1 MKPSF
6 SEGRFSQTS
15 IDHYKE
21 AFSSYESTPG
31 AGVLAD
37 SLSNVLSDCGVVF
50 SPQDFASI
58 LIPHL
63 PESCVQSGS
72 LLSPLPFPA
81 FLELLRVAMPLA
93 PGRKM
98 GRGSADEPAVPPAS
112 SKTQPNRRMTRRES
126 VRDPR
131 SRNARMLEKLQDLRE
146 RLADSLSEAMQAAVI
161 DSTAAAAPPPD
172 AAHPS
177 DSDAPVDVAPPP
189 HVEHNEEQLVSTCLD
204 QLELMGFDVSPQ
216 AVLLG
221 GGGGESD
228 GITAGCVAS
237 YMESLIQSVTAALE
251 ADLEWVEAYSAE
263 SFATNEDESTRPQA
277 AMWNLVSG
285 DINAARI
292 AEALQ
297 ELEDFTFSS
306 ANDNAAKKQGSAAFR
321 TRAKEFPFFMFPID
335 SVCSR
340 LDALD
345 ELQDQYE
352 AALRGHEF
360 FLVPECVDGRAC
372 RLQDVPEHRLE
383 RSHPCF
389 SSEVPCPHRHRA
401 LHMKCYA
408 HPEDRDPEFDVRMK
422 SLQRRIGV
430 LELTGVELGDAGAQC
445 IAHVLLQDRQRE
457 GKALYSELH
466 MAGNHISPGGGISV
480 LHACSHLV
488 HVDLS
493 GNALGYKTVALM
505 QTSAVGPALQTL
517 LARSERLLSLNLS
530 RNRLSDRDGRYI
542 AEGLKTNTTLRHL
555 DLRKNDLGATFGSDM
570 ASALAENRDLRELLL
585 GWNRLESSGSA
596 ALLQEMKTSST
607 LELVDLSWTGISDD
621 GAKCVAEMIAG
632 SMALRVLS
640 VAHNNIGPE
649 GTVSISKALSPGNKT
664 LQSLDLSFNPIGSK
678 AGCEIVKDL
687 RDNTTLELIDLR
699 CIKAG
704 DEVAEEIKRLIKVRE
719 PKMAQQGLKMTVMFS
734 TSIVGGGGPSGGR
747 QR

>member
-1 MKPSF
+1 MKPTF
-6 SEGRFSQTS
+6 GEGRFSQTS
-15 IDHYKE
+15 IDHYQE
-21 AFSSYESTPG
+21 AFSSYEVTAGCG
-31 AGVLAD
+31 AIPAQ
-37 SLSNVLSDCGVVF
+37 SICNALSDCGVVF
-50 SPQDFASI
+50 SPQEYTDI
-58 LIPHL
+58 LLPHF
-63 PESCVQSGS
+63 PESCLVARQQGVV
-72 LLSPLPFPA
+72 LTPLPFA
-81 FLELLRVAMPLA
+81 SFLELVRVAMPLV
-93 PGRKM
+93 PTRKNEGDESEEGGIKQGR
-98 GRGSADEPAVPPAS
+98 RS
-112 SKTQPNRRMTRRES
+112 NRRMTRRES

-131 SRNARMLEKLQDLRE
+131 SRNARLLEKLQDLRE
-146 RLADSLSEAMQAAVI
+146 RLADSLSDTAQAAVI
-161 DSTAAAAPPPD
+161 DSSTVVAPQD
-172 AAHPS
+172 AGSRS
-177 DSDAPVDVAPPP
+177 DSDAPPNAIEAPPAG
-189 HVEHNEEQLVSTCLD
+189 NEEDLVRTCLD

-216 AVLLG
+216 AVLQCTDA
-221 GGGGESD
+221 EAV
-228 GITAGCVAS
+228 ITAGGVAS
-237 YMESLIQSVTAALE
+237 YMEVLVQTVTAALE

-263 SFATNEDESTRPQA
+263 DLITATDDESLRPKS
-277 AMWNLVSG
+277 AMWSLAAG
-285 DINAARI
+285 DHDATRV

-297 ELEDFTFSS
+297 ELEDFTFSN
-306 ANDNAAKKQGSAAFR
+306 ANDYATRRQGAAAFR
-321 TRAKEFPFFMFPID
+321 SRAKDFPFFMFPID
-335 SVCSR
+335 SVCGR

-345 ELQDQYE
+345 DLQEQYE
-352 AALRGHEF
+352 SALRGHEF

-401 LHMKCYA
+401 LHMKCYS

-422 SLQRRIGV
+422 SLQRRVGV

-445 IAHVLLQDRQRE
+445 IAHVLSQDRQRD
-457 GKALYSELH
+457 GKPVYTELH
-466 MAGNHISPGGGISV
+466 MAGNHVSPGGGISV
-480 LHACSHLV
+480 LSACLHLV

-505 QTSAVGPALQTL
+505 QTSAVGPALQAL
-517 LARSERLLSLNLS
+517 LAKSERLLSLNLS

-570 ASALAENRDLRELLL
+570 AAALAENRDLRELLL

-596 ALLQEMKTSST
+596 ALLQELKTSST
-607 LELVDLSWTGISDD
+607 LELVDLSWTGISDE
-621 GAKCVAEMIAG
+621 GARCVAEMIAG

-640 VAHNNIGPE
+640 VAHNNIGPD
-649 GTVSISKALSPGNKT
+649 GTVLISKALSPGNKT
-664 LQSLDLSFNPIGSK
+664 LQSLDLSFNPIGTK

-699 CIKAG
+699 CIKSG
-704 DEVAEEIKRLIKVRE
+704 DEVAEEIKRLIKIRE

-734 TSIVGGGGPSGGR
+734 TSMVGGGGGGR

>member
-1 MKPSF
+1 
-6 SEGRFSQTS
+6 
-15 IDHYKE
+15 
-21 AFSSYESTPG
+21 
-31 AGVLAD
+31 
-37 SLSNVLSDCGVVF
+37 
-50 SPQDFASI
+50 
-58 LIPHL
+58 
-63 PESCVQSGS
+63 
-72 LLSPLPFPA
+72 
-81 FLELLRVAMPLA
+81 
-93 PGRKM
+93 
-98 GRGSADEPAVPPAS
+98 
-112 SKTQPNRRMTRRES
+112 MTRRES

-161 DSTAAAAPPPD
+161 DSTAVMPPPD
-172 AAHPS
+172 ANAHPS
-177 DSDAPVDVAPPP
+177 DSDAPPAELAAPPA
-189 HVEHNEEQLVSTCLD
+189 HVEHNEEQLVNTCLD

-216 AVLLG
+216 ALLVG
-221 GGGGESD
+221 GGGGDGE

-251 ADLEWVEAYSAE
+251 ADLEWVEAYSAD
-263 SFATNEDESTRPQA
+263 SFVTNDDESTRPQS
-277 AMWNLVSG
+277 AMWNLASG

-297 ELEDFTFSS
+297 ELEDFTFSN
-306 ANDNAAKKQGSAAFR
+306 ANDNAAKRQGSAAFR
-321 TRAKEFPFFMFPID
+321 TRAKDFPFFMFPID

-345 ELQDQYE
+345 ELQEQYE
-352 AALRGHEF
+352 AAIRGHEF

-389 SSEVPCPHRHRA
+389 STEVPCPHRHRA

-445 IAHVLLQDRQRE
+445 ISHVLLQDRQRE
-457 GKALYSELH
+457 GKAIYSELH
-466 MAGNHISPGGGISV
+466 MAGNHMSPGGGISV

-505 QTSAVGPALQTL
+505 QTSAVGPALQAL
-517 LARSERLLSLNLS
+517 LARSERLLTLNLS

-596 ALLQEMKTSST
+596 MLLQEMKTSST
-607 LELVDLSWTGISDD
+607 LELVDLSWTGISDE

-632 SMALRVLS
+632 SMALRILS

-664 LQSLDLSFNPIGSK
+664 LQSLDLSFNPIGTK

-704 DEVAEEIKRLIKVRE
+704 DEVAEEIKRLIKIRE
-719 PKMAQQGLKMTVMFS
+719 PKMASQGLKMTVMFS
-734 TSIVGGGGPSGGR
+734 TSVVGGGGPSGGR